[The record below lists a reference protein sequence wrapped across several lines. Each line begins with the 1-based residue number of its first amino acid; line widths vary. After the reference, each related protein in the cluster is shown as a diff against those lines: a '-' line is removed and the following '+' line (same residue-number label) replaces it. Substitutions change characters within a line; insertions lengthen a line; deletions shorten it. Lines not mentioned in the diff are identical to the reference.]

1 MKLISKKK
9 EQSLDSYKDYV
20 KQRINTLVPILARSA
35 VGDYSMDV
43 PMDVSHDDF
52 SELYAG
58 VQFMIEAIRDQ
69 LAEIDQRNVE
79 LRTKIDELEHL
90 RADDETLLNS
100 IGEAVVA
107 VDDKGKVMYANQ
119 EMVEFIGT
127 EYEEIVGKELGS
139 YILEDQYGKKVQ
151 PSRRPIA
158 IALKRG
164 IRVSISNEY
173 YYTIGDE
180 RIPVWVTANPIKVND
195 KVVGAISVWRNI
207 AKEKELDRMKSD
219 LIFLASHQLRT
230 PASAVKSSLS
240 LLIDGYLGDMPAKQM
255 DDLRTAYDE
264 NNFELKLIDDI
275 LNVARLDSKRVQIE
289 PERFDAA
296 GVIRDI
302 VSEEK
307 GAVTDRKQ
315 KLKLTAPAK
324 LAVTGDPTK
333 LREVFENLITN
344 AIKYTPEGGRI
355 GISVKSAG
363 TDFVVKVVDDGIGIP
378 EKEMSNLFVR
388 FFRASNAT
396 QINMPGTGLGL
407 YLAKSIVEMHGGGIE
422 VESELGKGTTFT
434 VTLPKKY
441 KEMKHHG

>member
-1 MKLISKKK
+1 MKHIPKKK
-9 EQSLDSYKDYV
+9 EQDVGSYKDYV
-20 KQRINTLVPILARSA
+20 KQRVDTLVPILARSA

-69 LAEIDQRNVE
+69 LAEIDQRNDE
-79 LRTKIDELEHL
+79 LRAKIDELEHL

-107 VDDKGKVMYANQ
+107 VDDKGKVRYANQ
-119 EMVEFIGT
+119 EMIDFVGI
-127 EYEEIVGKELGS
+127 EYAEMVGKELGS
-139 YILEDQYGKKVQ
+139 YILEDQYGEKVK
-151 PSRRPIA
+151 PSRRPIS

-164 IRVSISNEY
+164 VRVSISNEY
-173 YYTIGDE
+173 YYTVGDE

-207 AKEKELDRMKSD
+207 AREKELDRMKSD
-219 LIFLASHQLRT
+219 LIFLASHQLKT

-240 LLIDGYLGDMPAKQM
+240 LLIDGYLGDMPTKQM
-255 DDLRTAYDE
+255 NDLRTAYAE

-275 LNVARLDSKRVQIE
+275 LNVASLESKRVLVE
-289 PERFDAA
+289 PERFDFSV
-296 GVIRDI
+296 VIRDI

-307 GAVTDRKQ
+307 AAAADRKQ

-355 GISVKSAG
+355 GISVKSSGA
-363 TDFVVKVVDDGIGIP
+363 DFVVTVVDDGIGIP
-378 EKEMSNLFVR
+378 EKEISSIFAR

-422 VESELGKGTTFT
+422 VESEMGKGTTFT

-441 KEMKHHG
+441 KEMKHNG